1 MIVMARSHIDPIT
14 RAHLRAWLLYFRDQL
29 GLSQKDLAAKL
40 GITPSHLS
48 QCLSGKKEVG
58 LETFTR
64 MRQFYFNAN
73 HLLDKNPQEALGA
86 DPPAD
91 PTRALLTAGARG
103 RRKSSGGAN

>member
-1 MIVMARSHIDPIT
+1 MIAMARSHIDPAT
-14 RAHLRAWLLYFRDQL
+14 RSHLRAWLLYFRNQL
-29 GLSQKDLAAKL
+29 GISQKELARKL

-58 LETFTR
+58 LETFVQ

-73 HLLDKNPQEALGA
+73 HLLDKDPREALGA
-86 DPPAD
+86 DQPTD
-91 PTRALLTAGARG
+91 PSRALLVAGARG